1 MPKKPKP
8 TDNDLRTTWTKEA
21 DALTYEEA
29 FQALDLLL
37 VKLQDDSLPLA
48 DLQSSHQRAEIYL
61 QRCQALLNEVEQSV
75 LTLDP
80 DTLETQ
86 PFEQQQDA

>member
-37 VKLQDDSLPLA
+37 VKLQDDSLAIAEPEQPSA
-48 DLQSSHQRAEIYL
+48 CGDLSA
-61 QRCQALLNEVEQSV
+61 
-75 LTLDP
+75 TLP
-80 DTLETQ
+80 S
-86 PFEQQQDA
+86 AVKRR

>member
-8 TDNDLRTTWTKEA
+8 TDNDLRATWTKEA

-37 VKLQDDSLPLA
+37 VKLQDDALPLA

-61 QRCQALLNEVEQSV
+61 QRCQALLSEVEHSV
-75 LTLDP
+75 LELNP
-80 DTLETQ
+80 NTLETQ
-86 PFEQQQDA
+86 PLEQQQDA

>member
-48 DLQSSHQRAEIYL
+48 DL
-61 QRCQALLNEVEQSV
+61 
-75 LTLDP
+75 
-80 DTLETQ
+80 
-86 PFEQQQDA
+86 

>member
-61 QRCQALLNEVEQSV
+61 QRCQALLNGVEQSV
-75 LTLDP
+75 LKLNP

-86 PFEQQQDA
+86 PLEQQQDA

>member
-1 MPKKPKP
+1 MPKKTKP
-8 TDNDLRTTWTKEA
+8 TDNDLRAKWTKEA

-37 VKLQDDSLPLA
+37 VKLQDDALPLA

-61 QRCQALLNEVEQSV
+61 QRCQALLSNVEQSV
-75 LTLDP
+75 LELNP

-86 PFEQQQDA
+86 PLEQQQDA

>member
-1 MPKKPKP
+1 MAA
-8 TDNDLRTTWTKEA
+8 TWTKEA
-21 DALTYEEA
+21 QALTYEEA

-37 VKLQDDSLPLA
+37 VKLQDDSLPLS

-61 QRCQALLNEVEQSV
+61 QRCQALLSDVEQSV
-75 LTLDP
+75 LELNP

-86 PFEQQQDA
+86 PLEQQQDA

>member
-1 MPKKPKP
+1 MPKKSKP
-8 TDNDLRTTWTKEA
+8 TENNLPATWAKEA
-21 DALTYEEA
+21 EALTYEEA

-37 VKLQDDSLPLA
+37 VKLQDDALPLA

-61 QRCQALLNEVEQSV
+61 QRCQALLDGVEQSV
-75 LTLDP
+75 LKLDP

-86 PFEQQQDA
+86 PLEQQQDA